1 MKKTIYLRALCALLL
16 LFVLGLSLVGCVG
29 RVDDHGSCTVVIA
42 CGDDVREYS
51 VPLDKV
57 DGSKGAVGL
66 LDYLKENEGV
76 EYTSNDTGYG
86 AYITSVGHLSE
97 KPSENIY
104 VGIWT
109 SVESDQDRESEYSTT
124 VTYEGVTLISSGVG
138 LTQLSAPDGAV
149 IYFGELRY

>member
-109 SVESDQDRESEYSTT
+109 SVESDQDRESGYATT
-124 VTYEGVTLISSGVG
+124 VTYKGAELVFSGVG

-149 IYFGELRY
+149 IYFGEIRY